1 MIRSNLIAGLDI
13 GTTKTCAVIAEV
25 SPDPRGRAS
34 IQVVGVGQAK
44 TEGMR
49 GDVVTHIEETT
60 DTIRTALQG
69 AELMS
74 GHSVDRVYA
83 GISGAHIEASGSLGI
98 VAIHGEEIDRG
109 DVERVHEVARAVAF
123 GPNRELVHAIPQEYR
138 VDHQSGIVDPR
149 GMTATRLETELYL
162 ITGGTTAAENIRR
175 AVQKAGYR
183 VQRLELEPL
192 ASARAVLTEDE
203 KEVGVAMV
211 ELGGGTTDL
220 AVYCEGK
227 IRHVRI
233 FPLGGMTVTTD
244 LARGLSIPFAE
255 AERAKERYG
264 VAAADLVDPK
274 EVVQLPSPAPG
285 ELREV
290 PRELIAHIIEQR
302 LDEILGLVQQELTKT
317 GLIFRLGAGVVLTG
331 GGADLPG
338 VLELASRVFAAPV
351 RIGFPRE
358 CLVGMSEAVARPRF
372 ATATGLA
379 LRGADRFYETGEGAS
394 TYASGVAAK
403 VGSWLREFF

>member
-1 MIRSNLIAGLDI
+1 MRGNLIAGLDI

-25 SPDPRGRAS
+25 KSDPKDRAR
-34 IQVVGVGQAK
+34 IDVLGVGQAK

-60 DTIRTALQG
+60 ETIRSALEA

-74 GHSVDRVYA
+74 GRSVDRVYA
-83 GISGAHIEASGSLGI
+83 GISGEHVQASASLGV
-98 VAIHGEEIDRG
+98 VAVYGDEITRG
-109 DVERVHEVARAVAF
+109 DVDRVHEVARAVAL
-123 GPNRELVHAIPQEYR
+123 GPDREMLHAIPQDYS
-138 VDHQSGIVDPR
+138 VDHQPGIVDPT
-149 GMTATRLETELYL
+149 GMAATRLETDVYL
-162 ITGGTTAAENIRR
+162 ITCGSSAAENIRR

-220 AVYCEGK
+220 TVYFEGK

-233 FPLGGMTVTTD
+233 FPLGGITVTTD

-255 AERAKERYG
+255 ADRAKERYG
-264 VAAADLVDPK
+264 VAVASLVDPK
-274 EVVQLPSPAPG
+274 ECVQLPSPAPG
-285 ELREV
+285 EVREV

-302 LDEILGLVQQELTKT
+302 VDEILEMVQDELRST
-317 GLIFRLGAGVVLTG
+317 GLLPRLGAGVVLTG
-331 GGADLPG
+331 GGADLAG
-338 VLELASRVFAAPV
+338 IRELADQVFAAPV
-351 RIGFPRE
+351 RIGVPSE
-358 CLVGMSEAVARPRF
+358 GLVGMSESVARPRF
-372 ATATGLA
+372 ATAAGLA
-379 LRGADRFYETGEGAS
+379 LRGADRFFETGEGAS
-394 TYASGVAAK
+394 TYTSGLVAK
-403 VGSWLREFF
+403 VGAWVREFF